1 MNKMETIWKK
11 EFNLDDLNLF
21 SRECIVGHLGIE
33 FLEKG
38 KDFLSATMPVDKR
51 TTQPLGILHGGASVV
66 LAETLGS
73 AASHMTLDDSHQSVG
88 LEVKANHLKSI
99 SRGSV
104 KGFAK
109 PIHLG
114 RTTQV
119 WDISIE
125 NENNELICISRLTM
139 AVLKISTD

>member
-1 MNKMETIWKK
+1 MPSIWKK
-11 EFNLDDLNLF
+11 EFIIADMNQF
-21 SRECIVGHLGIE
+21 REGTIVGHLNIE

-38 KDFLSATMPVDKR
+38 KDFLSATMPVDQ
-51 TTQPLGILHGGASVV
+51 TTVQPMGILHGGASVV

-73 AASHMTLDDSHQSVG
+73 AASYMTLDDAHHSVG
-88 LEVKANHLKSI
+88 LEVKANHLKSV
-99 SRGSV
+99 STGLV
-104 KGFAK
+104 KGTAK

-125 NENNELICISRLTM
+125 NEKNDLICISRLTM
-139 AVLKISTD
+139 AVLKTPTNQG

>member
-1 MNKMETIWKK
+1 MTSIWKK
-11 EFNLDDLNLF
+11 EFIIADMNRF
-21 SRECIVGHLGIE
+21 REGTIVGHLDIE

-38 KDFLSATMPVDKR
+38 EGFLTATMPVDHR
-51 TTQPLGILHGGASVV
+51 TVQPMGILHGGASVV

-73 AASHMTLDDSHQSVG
+73 SASYMTLDDTHYSVG
-88 LEVKANHLKSI
+88 LEVKANHLKSV
-99 SRGSV
+99 STGLV
-104 KGFAK
+104 TGTAK

-125 NENNELICISRLTM
+125 NENKELICISRLTM
-139 AVLKISTD
+139 AVLKVATDQA